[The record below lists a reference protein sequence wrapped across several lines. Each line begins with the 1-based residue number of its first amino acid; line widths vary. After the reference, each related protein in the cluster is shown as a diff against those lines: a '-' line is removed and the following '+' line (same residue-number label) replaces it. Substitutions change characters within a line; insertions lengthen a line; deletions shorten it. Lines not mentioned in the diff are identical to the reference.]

1 MTSEQT
7 LLNLKLRAF
16 GKSKVKIMLDN
27 FGKLCYNAF
36 MNKTQ
41 PNEPTTTESKPNRQ
55 YKASVFSTLFG
66 EEPAA
71 LEVYNALAAHP
82 FPPGTPVKMQTLGD
96 VLFMNR
102 INDLAFLIGNLLIV
116 LIEHQSSLN
125 ENLPL
130 RLLLYIA
137 RVYEIITDNKLLYRQ
152 TLVKIPAPQFIVLY
166 NGEQELPNGQ
176 DKMTLKL
183 SDAFEQVPELAE
195 TLPLELEVTVY
206 NINKGHSEDILAK
219 SETLNGYATFIA
231 AVRKRTSTGLPLS
244 DAITQAVT
252 ECVNENVLADF
263 LLQNSSEVLNMLTQE
278 WDWDTAFA
286 VRYEEGYERGIER
299 GNIEAA
305 RRLYEMNLTL
315 EQISKATQL
324 SPDKLRTFF
333 QKVTVVTPQNA
344 DNRD

>member
-1 MTSEQT
+1 
-7 LLNLKLRAF
+7 
-16 GKSKVKIMLDN
+16 
-27 FGKLCYNAF
+27 

-41 PNEPTTTESKPNRQ
+41 PNETTSTESKPNRQ

-71 LEVYNALAAHP
+71 LEMYNALAKHP
-82 FPPGTPVKMQTLGD
+82 FPPGTLVKMQTFGD

-166 NGEQELPNGQ
+166 NGEQDLPNGK

-183 SDAFEQVPELAE
+183 SDAFEQVPELTE
-195 TLPLELEVTVY
+195 KFPLELDVTVY
-206 NINKGHSEDILAK
+206 NINKGHSEDILSK

-231 AVRKRTSTGLPLS
+231 AVRKYTATGLPLL

-263 LLQNSSEVLNMLTQE
+263 LKQNSSEVLNMLTQE

-286 VRYEEGYERGIER
+286 VRYEEGFERGAEQR
-299 GNIEAA
+299 AIEAA
-305 RRLYEMNLTL
+305 RRMLNDNLPI
-315 EQISKATQL
+315 EQIAKFTQL

-333 QKVTVVTPQNA
+333 QKVTVVTSQKS